1 MRFSLVRITL
11 TVALAVGTCASPVRG
26 ADQLADDQVSSRRS
40 PIVIAIERAAPAVV
54 DIRGNKLL
62 PSSADGGDS
71 SDAPRKVNGM
81 GTGIIIDPRGYI
93 LTNHH
98 VVDGVRPIQ
107 VTLQDGTTYTA
118 RIVDHDARTDLAVIK
133 VKPSASLPL
142 LPVGTS
148 SDLMLGE
155 TVIAVGNAYGYQHT
169 VTKGIISALHRTV
182 EVTET
187 QDYYDLIQTDASINP
202 GNSGGPLL
210 NIRGELVG
218 INVAVRVGAQGI
230 AFAIPVDKAMEVA
243 AELIA
248 AETQDGI
255 WHGIEGRCVYD
266 EGTCRFIASS
276 IESESP
282 ASAAGIRSGDCVR
295 SINNVTI
302 NRQLDVERALLG
314 SPIGKP
320 LSVVL
325 ERPGRGE
332 SSVELVLEKRPNGVR
347 SASDLAPTT
356 EVDRLAWE
364 VLGIRVTPVSAE
376 QLPTTREQ
384 FNGGLEVSA
393 IRKDGNAADLGIR
406 VGDILIG
413 MHGRETATLDHL
425 DWILARG
432 DLEEQDGAFLVI
444 RGGKILSG
452 NIRVARK

>member
-11 TVALAVGTCASPVRG
+11 IVALAVGTCTTLVRG
-26 ADQLADDQVSSRRS
+26 TDQLADDQVSSRRS

-62 PSSADGGDS
+62 TSNSEGGDG
-71 SDAPRKVNGM
+71 SDLPRKVNGM

-118 RIVDHDARTDLAVIK
+118 RIVAHDARTDLAVIK
-133 VKPSASLPL
+133 VKPTNPLPL

-248 AETQDGI
+248 AERRDAA
-255 WHGIEGRCVYD
+255 WHGIEGRSEYE
-266 EGTCRFIASS
+266 EGECRFIASR
-276 IESESP
+276 IASESP
-282 ASAAGIRSGDCVR
+282 ACAAGIRSGDCVR
-295 SINNVTI
+295 SINDISI

-314 SPIGKP
+314 TPPGKP

-325 ERPGRGE
+325 DRPGRGE
-332 SSVELVLEKRPNGVR
+332 SSVEIVLDTKQGGADGAREIP
-347 SASDLAPTT
+347 PTA
-356 EVDRLAWE
+356 EVDKLAWE
-364 VLGIRVTPVSAE
+364 VLGIRVTPVSAD

-384 FNGGLEVSA
+384 FNGGLEISA

-425 DWILARG
+425 DWILNKS
-432 DLEEQDGAFLVI
+432 DLENQDGAFLVI